1 MATKN
6 RKHSGRKRP
15 TGELKKLNLRKFEK
29 MIALAGDRGLDVIP
43 HIDPRYYPTI
53 VPHKPIQAILA
64 SKKKVREASGE
75 S

>member
-29 MIALAGDRGLDVIP
+29 MIALVGKGEMDVIP

-53 VPHKPIQAILA
+53 IPRKSEEQAK
-64 SKKKVREASGE
+64 S
-75 S
+75 